1 MSTRDNAMPY
11 VEHTGARPDGVPTYA
26 MHNLTAHDLSM
37 VGELLRQ
44 RATGNRII
52 INEADQTPT
61 LRSKLA
67 LETQRVDQLARCLDY
82 IAQA

>member
-1 MSTRDNAMPY
+1 MNSRADAMPY
-11 VEHTGARPDGVPTYA
+11 VEHVGTRPDGAELYA
-26 MHNLTAHDLSM
+26 LQNLTAHDLAM

-44 RATGNRII
+44 RAIGNRII
-52 INEADQTPT
+52 INEADSTP
-61 LRSKLA
+61 LVRSNLA